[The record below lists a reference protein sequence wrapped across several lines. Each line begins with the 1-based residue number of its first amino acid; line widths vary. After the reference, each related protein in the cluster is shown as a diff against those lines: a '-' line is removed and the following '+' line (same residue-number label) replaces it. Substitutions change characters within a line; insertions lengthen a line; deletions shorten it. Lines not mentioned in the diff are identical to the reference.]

1 MKKAILHMVLGLRM
15 TQLQHPAYWG
25 IWKILIITTMK
36 KQTLDGTDFDT
47 KFALGEVTM
56 DGHIND
62 CVNKWCTLVEKGL
75 IASESLGISCQEMLN
90 SFKNGEKWLF
100 FMEVHGS
107 IQS

>member
-1 MKKAILHMVLGLRM
+1 
-15 TQLQHPAYWG
+15 
-25 IWKILIITTMK
+25 
-36 KQTLDGTDFDT
+36 
-47 KFALGEVTM
+47 M

-90 SFKNGEKWLF
+90 NTKMEKWH